1 MCFSST
7 NQQGK
12 QKEQTKDEAINKAQ
26 MAQILKNTHILG
38 IKNIKKSKSDKRV
51 RWKKNNPK

>member
-26 MAQILKNTHILG
+26 MAQILKTYTHPRN
-38 IKNIKKSKSDKRV
+38 KEHQEKQK
-51 RWKKNNPK
+51 